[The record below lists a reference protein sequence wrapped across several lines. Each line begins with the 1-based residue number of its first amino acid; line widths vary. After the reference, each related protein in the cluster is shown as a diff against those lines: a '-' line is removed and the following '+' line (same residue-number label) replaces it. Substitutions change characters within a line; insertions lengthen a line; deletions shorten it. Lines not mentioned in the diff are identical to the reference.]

1 MADNKAFQKKAN
13 ISLVM
18 QTIRVKKQIS
28 RIDISRELGLDRST
42 ITNIVSSLLDK
53 KLLLE
58 LSEGTSIARGGRK
71 PVLLGI
77 NSSFGIILGLEIQVN
92 FYRAT
97 LLNLDGTVIWN
108 RESSLAD
115 VTELYET
122 ITNIYKSL
130 EKDIQKESA
139 PLLGIGIGVPGHIN
153 PIEGKILASSPF
165 YKQSSGYKDVLS
177 NLFDIPVVLDNDANC
192 CAWGVLEQRKGKG
205 IKNFLYSIIE
215 FHGSD
220 ITNTEKEV
228 GFGIVV
234 NGQVYYGSS
243 FAAGEL
249 WNSLID
255 KASLENEADYELYF
269 EKLFEKLSLFVAFLN
284 PSHLFLGGEFM
295 KHQELVLKVADKS
308 QLNSFNKNKVK
319 CEIVFSCNK
328 EFEVSFG
335 AASMFVERLFKVPGV
350 DNSIEPEISWE
361 RIFDI
366 RDDKE
371 L

>member
-42 ITNIVSSLLDK
+42 ITNIVS
-53 KLLLE
+53 KLLEAKLLVE
-58 LSEGTSIARGGRK
+58 LSEGVSIAKGGRK

-77 NSSFGIILGLEIQVN
+77 NSSFGLVLGLEIQVS

-97 LLNLDGTVIWN
+97 LLNLDGTIVWSREETLDNVI
-108 RESSLAD
+108 
-115 VTELYET
+115 ELYET
-122 ITNIYKSL
+122 ISDIYERL
-130 EKDIQKESA
+130 ERDITSIGV

-153 PIEGKILASSPF
+153 PIEGKILSSSPF
-165 YKQSSGYKDVLS
+165 YRPSDGYKDVLS
-177 NLFDIPVVLDNDANC
+177 TLFDIPVILDNDANC
-192 CAWGVLEQRKGKG
+192 CAWGVLEQRKETGL
-205 IKNFLYSIIE
+205 KNFLYSIIE
-215 FHGSD
+215 FHGND
-220 ITNTEKEV
+220 ITTTEKEL

-255 KASLENEADYELYF
+255 RDSLSSESDYENYF
-269 EKLFEKLSLFVAFLN
+269 RKLFDKLALFVSFMN

-295 KHQELVLKVADKS
+295 NHQDLVIKVLKDS
-308 QLNSFNKNKVK
+308 PLNNDQ
-319 CEIVFSCNK
+319 CEIVFSCHR
-328 EFEVSFG
+328 EYEVSFG

-350 DNSIEPEISWE
+350 DSSVEPELTWE
-361 RIFDI
+361 KIIDI
-366 RDDKE
+366 QSSKGVFI
-371 L
+371 